1 MIVINSDLTT
11 YAKQFKK
18 SADGYNEYLEKCIGW
33 LDSVEAEAFSSGA
46 AHDSLKIFNQNIR
59 RVRDVPQKIG
69 ASVNKTIANLLLD
82 IDKAQTINGVRI
94 LYGEDFSGKRD
105 YTWSHF
111 YKLKEIAQ
119 CADYDSNA
127 LLQICDAINDF
138 ILGCINIFGT
148 FNNSKSK
155 HLELTHAAILQ
166 YNDVTERR
174 LRNIFRN
181 IDEVDAKY
189 AAQFQMIADTIKSLC
204 DYICIF
210 KDIMQKYSL
219 NPMEFNLDGVNF
231 NDTLAALM
239 HSLNTIINMNVVTD
253 KDVEE
258 FVNSEFA
265 DSFLNEHVEIV
276 YGYLGDLSGIEIG
289 GLAFWEIIIFQ
300 MFDVAEGQI
309 TSGDYEKM
317 MMKKEL
323 VDMMD
328 DLANNYVYSESYES
342 ELIEDARNYLS
353 SIKKSSGGIYD
364 YLNSNR
370 LDNGK
375 LILDGRTKEAIRFR
389 NFLQNLDDLDAILE
403 GGQDGIELVSTL
415 FVDYNRNLEF
425 LDSFERNVHMSD
437 EMKECFEEIKK
448 VYNHDLDQM
457 TQDAW
462 RMIKEKGVDA
472 LYSVSVGKTV
482 GAIKKSIGIVGDV
495 TGANAQTAAKL
506 ELLSYGHDIIGSTE
520 NAFHES
526 VRKLREADKT
536 SENYS
541 VLVSDVKNCYSMYKS
556 SLCRMFEKMAVSVD
570 GPKKD
575 YFYYCSSQVSNISLK
590 DYGKTKLMSYDE
602 YLKDGYA
609 C

>member
-11 YAKQFKK
+11 FAKKFKK
-18 SADGYNEYLEKCIGW
+18 YADGYNEYLEKCIGW

-46 AHDSLKIFNQNIR
+46 VHDSLRIFNQNIR
-59 RVRDVPQKIG
+59 RVRDVPEKIG
-69 ASVNKTIANLLLD
+69 ASLYTTIINLLLD
-82 IDKAQTINGVRI
+82 IDKAQTINGARV
-94 LYGEDFSGKRD
+94 LYGEGFSGKRD

-111 YKLKEIAQ
+111 YKLRDLAQ
-119 CADYDSNA
+119 CADYDTNV
-127 LLQICDAINDF
+127 LLQLCDMVNDF

-148 FNNSKSK
+148 FDNSKSRY
-155 HLELTHAAILQ
+155 LEWTHAAILQ
-166 YNDVTERR
+166 YNDVTERQ

-181 IDEVDAKY
+181 IDEVDMKY
-189 AAQFQMIADTIKSLC
+189 AAQFQSIADTIKSLC

-210 KDIMQKYSL
+210 RDIMQKYAI
-219 NPMEFNLDGVNF
+219 NPMAFNLDGINF

-239 HSLNTIINMNVVTD
+239 HSLNTIIKMNVVTD
-253 KDVEE
+253 EDVEQ

-276 YGYLGDLSGIEIG
+276 YGYLGDLSGIDIG
-289 GLAFWEIIIFQ
+289 DLAFWEIIIFQ

-328 DLANNYVYSESYES
+328 DLAGNYVYSESYES
-342 ELIEDARNYLS
+342 ELVEEARDYLS
-353 SIKKSSGGIYD
+353 MMKKNGGRIYD
-364 YLNSNR
+364 YLNNNR

-389 NFLQNLDDLDAILE
+389 NFLDKLDNLDAFLE
-403 GGQDGIELVSTL
+403 GGQDGIELASTL
-415 FVDYNRNLEF
+415 FVEYNRNLEF

-437 EMKECFEEIKK
+437 EMKECFEEIKN

-462 RMIKEKGVDA
+462 QIIKEKGVDA

-482 GAIKKSIGIVGDV
+482 GAIKESIGIIGDV
-495 TGANAQTAAKL
+495 TGSSAQTAAKL
-506 ELLSYGHDIIGSTE
+506 ELLAYGHDVIGSTE
-520 NAFHES
+520 EAFHES
-526 VRKLREADKT
+526 VRKLREADK
-536 SENYS
+536 SSQDYPA
-541 VLVSDVKNCYSMYKS
+541 LVSDVKNCYSMYKN

-602 YLKDGYA
+602 YMKDGYA
-609 C
+609 Y